1 MISSER
7 SVKPEHL
14 TYIIKLEEETEEE
27 VRRIENLKQEYRQR
41 LEELREKKKD
51 QEKTAKPE
59 N

>member
-7 SVKPEHL
+7 SVIPEHL

-41 LEELREKKKD
+41 LEQLREKEKD

>member
-27 VRRIENLKQEYRQR
+27 VRRIEKLKQEYRQR
-41 LEELREKKKD
+41 FEELREK
-51 QEKTAKPE
+51 EKVREETAKRK

>member
-7 SVKPEHL
+7 SVNPEHL

-41 LEELREKKKD
+41 LEQLREKKKD

>member
-27 VRRIENLKQEYRQR
+27 VRRIEKLKQEYRQR